1 MNKIIFLLV
10 ATFTTFNFCRAL
22 PNVNGKPITHE
33 AWNKLLKK
41 HVDSKGFVDYKG
53 FIKDSVALNSYLKM
67 LSDNEPADSWQKDEK
82 LAFWINAYNAFTV
95 KLIIDHYP
103 VKSIKDIGSKI
114 QIPFVNT
121 PWQKK
126 FIQMGDKKIKL
137 DDIEN
142 NIIRKKFTEPRIH
155 FAIVCASIS
164 CPKLRNEA
172 YEASK
177 LDAQLTDQ
185 AKAFLS
191 DPTRNKPDA
200 TNPKLSHIFQWFN
213 GDFEKTGLTKIE
225 FINKY
230 SPIKINADAN
240 IDYMNYDWGLNEQK

>member
-1 MNKIIFLLV
+1 MKKALYLLV
-10 ATFTTFNFCRAL
+10 MTIFSLTSCKAL
-22 PNVNGKPITHE
+22 PIGNGKPVTHE

-41 HVDSKGFVDYKG
+41 YVDNKGFVNYKG
-53 FIKDSVALNSYLKM
+53 FIKDSIALNSYLNM
-67 LSDNEPADSWQKDEK
+67 LSENVPSASWTKEEK
-82 LAFWINAYNAFTV
+82 LAFWINAYNAFTI
-95 KLIIDHYP
+95 KLITDHYP

-126 FIQMGDKKIKL
+126 FIPMGDKKIKL

-142 NIIRKKFTEPRIH
+142 NILRKDFEEPRIH
-155 FAIVCASIS
+155 FSIVCASIS

-177 LDAQLTDQ
+177 IEAQLTDQ

-191 DPTRNKPDA
+191 DPTRNKPA
-200 TNPKLSHIFQWFN
+200 ENKLSPIFKWFG
-213 GDFEKTGLTKIE
+213 GDFEKNGNKKID

-230 SPIKINADAN
+230 SPTKVDESKIE
-240 IDYMNYDWGLNEQK
+240 YMSYDWGLNEQK

>member
-1 MNKIIFLLV
+1 MKKVLYLFTITIL
-10 ATFTTFNFCRAL
+10 TFTSCKAL
-22 PNVNGKPITHE
+22 PIGNGKAVTHE

-41 HVDSKGFVDYKG
+41 HVNNKGFVNYKG
-53 FIKDSVALNSYLKM
+53 FIKDSNALNSYLLM
-67 LSDNEPADSWQKDEK
+67 LSNNTPAASWTKEEK

-95 KLIIDHYP
+95 KLITDYYP
-103 VKSIKDIGSKI
+103 IKSIKDIGSKI

-126 FIQMGDKKIKL
+126 FIPMGDKKIKL

-142 NIIRKKFTEPRIH
+142 NILRKDFEEPRIH

-172 YEASK
+172 YEAGK
-177 LDAQLTDQ
+177 IEAQLVDQ
-185 AKAFLS
+185 TKGFLS
-191 DPTRNKPDA
+191 DPVRNKPA
-200 TNPKLSHIFQWFN
+200 ENKLSPIFKWFG
-213 GDFEKTGLTKIE
+213 GDFEKNGMKKID

-230 SPIKINADAN
+230 SSAKVDEGKIE
-240 IDYMNYDWGLNEQK
+240 YLGYDWGLNDQK

>member
-1 MNKIIFLLV
+1 MKKILSLITIIVFAL
-10 ATFTTFNFCRAL
+10 TSCKAL
-22 PNVNGKPITHE
+22 PIGNGKAITHE

-53 FIKDSVALNSYLKM
+53 FIKDSVALNSYLSM
-67 LSDNEPADSWQKDEK
+67 LSTNVPGDSWSKEEK

-95 KLIIDHYP
+95 KLITDYYP
-103 VKSIKDIGSKI
+103 IKSIKDIGSKI

-126 FIQMGDKKIKL
+126 FIPMGDKKIKL

-142 NIIRKKFTEPRIH
+142 NILRKDFEEPRIH
-155 FAIVCASIS
+155 FSIVCASIS

-177 LDAQLTDQ
+177 IEVQLTDQ

-191 DPTRNKPDA
+191 DPTRNKPSE
-200 TNPKLSHIFQWFN
+200 NKLSPIFKWFG
-213 GDFEKTGLTKIE
+213 GDFEKNGNKKID

-230 SPIKINADAN
+230 SPVKVDESKVE
-240 IDYMNYDWGLNEQK
+240 YLSYDWGLNEKK

>member
-1 MNKIIFLLV
+1 MKKLLYLFAITIFSI
-10 ATFTTFNFCRAL
+10 ASCKAL
-22 PNVNGKPITHE
+22 PYGSGKAVTHE

-41 HVDSKGFVDYKG
+41 HVNNKGFVNYKG
-53 FIKDSVALNSYLKM
+53 FIKDSIALNSYLSM
-67 LSDNEPADSWQKDEK
+67 LSNNAPSASWTKEEK

-95 KLIIDHYP
+95 KLITDHYP

-126 FIQMGDKKIKL
+126 FIPMDGKIIKL

-142 NIIRKKFTEPRIH
+142 KILRKDFEEPRIH
-155 FAIVCASIS
+155 FSIVCASIS

-177 LDAQLTDQ
+177 IESQLTDQ

-191 DPTRNKPDA
+191 DPARNKPSE
-200 TNPKLSHIFQWFN
+200 NKLSPIFKWFG
-213 GDFEKTGLTKIE
+213 GDFEKNGNKKID

-230 SPIKINADAN
+230 SPVKVDESKIE
-240 IDYMNYDWGLNEQK
+240 YLGYDWGLNEQK

>member
-1 MNKIIFLLV
+1 MKKILYLFAITLLSITSCK
-10 ATFTTFNFCRAL
+10 AS
-22 PNVNGKPITHE
+22 PIGHGKAVKHE

-41 HVDSKGFVDYKG
+41 HVDKKGFVDYKG
-53 FIKDSVALNSYLKM
+53 FIKDSNALNSYLNM
-67 LSDNEPADSWQKDEK
+67 LSNNAPAASWTKEEK

-95 KLIIDHYP
+95 KLITEYYP
-103 VKSIKDIGSKI
+103 IKSIKDIGSKI

-126 FIQMGDKKIKL
+126 FIPMGNKKIKL

-142 NIIRKKFTEPRIH
+142 NILRKDFDEPRIH

-172 YEASK
+172 FEADK
-177 LDAQLTDQ
+177 MEAQLVDQ
-185 AKAFLS
+185 TNGFLS
-191 DPTRNKPDA
+191 DPIRNKPA
-200 TNPKLSHIFQWFN
+200 ENKLSPIFKWFG
-213 GDFEKTGLTKIE
+213 GDFEKNGMKKVD

-230 SPIKINADAN
+230 TTAKVVEGKIQ
-240 IDYMNYDWGLNEQK
+240 YLGYDWGLNDQK

>member
-1 MNKIIFLLV
+1 MKKLLYLFAITILSV
-10 ATFTTFNFCRAL
+10 ASCKAL
-22 PNVNGKPITHE
+22 PYGSGKAVTHE

-41 HVDSKGFVDYKG
+41 HVNNKGFVDYKG
-53 FIKDSVALNSYLKM
+53 FIKDSNALNSYLNM
-67 LSDNEPADSWQKDEK
+67 LSSNAPSASWTKEEK

-95 KLIIDHYP
+95 KLITDHYP

-126 FIQMGDKKIKL
+126 FIPMDGKIIKL

-142 NIIRKKFTEPRIH
+142 KILRKDFEEPRIH
-155 FAIVCASIS
+155 FSIVCASIS

-172 YEASK
+172 YEATK
-177 LDAQLTDQ
+177 MEAQLTDQ

-191 DPTRNKPDA
+191 DPTRNKPSE
-200 TNPKLSHIFQWFN
+200 NKLSPIFKWFG
-213 GDFEKTGLTKIE
+213 GDFEKNGNKKID

-230 SPIKINADAN
+230 SPVKVDESKIA
-240 IDYMNYDWGLNEQK
+240 YLGYDWGLNEQK

>member
-1 MNKIIFLLV
+1 MKKILFLLMITV
-10 ATFTTFNFCRAL
+10 TIFNFCKAL
-22 PNVNGKPITHE
+22 PNENDKPVTHE

-41 HVDSKGFVDYKG
+41 HVNTKGFVDYKG
-53 FIKDSVALNSYLKM
+53 FIKDSVALNNYLKM
-67 LSDNEPADSWQKDEK
+67 LSDNEPTESWTKDEK
-82 LAFWINAYNAFTV
+82 LAFWINAYNAFTI
-95 KLIIDHYP
+95 KLITDHYP

-155 FAIVCASIS
+155 FSIVCASIS

-177 LDAQLTDQ
+177 LEAQLTDQ

-191 DPTRNKPDA
+191 DPVRNKPSE
-200 TNPKLSHIFQWFN
+200 NKFSPIFKWFG

-230 SPIKINADAN
+230 SPVKINADAN
-240 IDYMNYDWGLNEQK
+240 IEYMTYDWGLNEQK

>member
-1 MNKIIFLLV
+1 MKRILYLFAITVFSL
-10 ATFTTFNFCRAL
+10 TSCKAL
-22 PNVNGKPITHE
+22 PFGNGKPVTHE

-41 HVDSKGFVDYKG
+41 HVDKKGFVNYKG
-53 FIKDSVALNSYLKM
+53 FIKDSNALNSYLNL
-67 LSDNEPADSWQKDEK
+67 LSENAPGASWTKEEK

-95 KLIIDHYP
+95 KLITDHYP

-126 FIQMGDKKIKL
+126 FIPMGNKKIKL

-142 NIIRKKFTEPRIH
+142 NILRKDFEEPRIH

-172 YEASK
+172 FEASK
-177 LDAQLTDQ
+177 IEAQLVDQ
-185 AKAFLS
+185 TKAFLS
-191 DPTRNKPDA
+191 DPIRNKPA
-200 TNPKLSHIFQWFN
+200 ENKISPIFKWFG
-213 GDFEKTGLTKIE
+213 GDFEKNGNKKID

-230 SPIKINADAN
+230 SPSKVDESK
-240 IDYMNYDWGLNEQK
+240 IDYMSYDWGLNEQK